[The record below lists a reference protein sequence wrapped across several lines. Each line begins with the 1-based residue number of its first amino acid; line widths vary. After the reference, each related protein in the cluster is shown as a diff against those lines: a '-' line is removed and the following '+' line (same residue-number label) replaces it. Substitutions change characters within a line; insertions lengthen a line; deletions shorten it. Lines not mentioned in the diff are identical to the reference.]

1 MSETIGFEEIK
12 KMIAGAI
19 EQIRKEHTRLS
30 ELDSAT
36 GDGDHGTKMLRGMNN
51 LAKLMDE
58 TETPDLKNLLY
69 ELGWSFLGVNGG
81 ATGPL
86 MGSLFMGMSD
96 AVGEGQRLDQEAFV
110 TMFEGGLASVKKQ
123 TKAQV
128 GDKTMIDALVPAVQA
143 LRDGVNAGLNI
154 VEALQKATVAA
165 EEGAASTKNLQAR
178 FGRAKNLGDRTIG
191 HQDPGATSMAL
202 IFKGFLEGLSE

>member
-1 MSETIGFEEIK
+1 MIGFEEIK
-12 KMIAGAI
+12 KMVTGAI

-36 GDGDHGTKMLRGMNN
+36 GDGDHGTTMLRGMNN

-58 TETPDLKNLLY
+58 TKATDLKNLLY

-86 MGSLFMGMSD
+86 MGSLFMGMSE
-96 AVGEGQRLDQEAFV
+96 AVGEKQRLDDETFAA
-110 TMFEGGLASVKKQ
+110 MFEGGLVSVKKQ

-143 LRDGVNAGLNI
+143 LRDGVDAGLSI
-154 VEALQKATVAA
+154 VEALQEATTAA
-165 EEGAASTKNLQAR
+165 EEGAASTKDLQAR

-191 HQDPGATSMAL
+191 HQDPGATSMSL
-202 IFKGFLEGLSE
+202 IFKGFLEGLAE

>member
-1 MSETIGFEEIK
+1 MVT
-12 KMIAGAI
+12 GAI

-36 GDGDHGTKMLRGMNN
+36 GDGDHGTTMLRGMNN
-51 LAKLMDE
+51 LAKVMNDAE
-58 TETPDLKNLLY
+58 ATDLKNLLY

-86 MGSLFMGMSD
+86 MGSLFMGMSE
-96 AVGEGQRLDQEAFV
+96 AVGEKQSLDREAFAA
-110 TMFEGGLASVKKQ
+110 MFEGGLASVKKQ

-154 VEALQKATVAA
+154 VEALQKATASA
-165 EEGAASTKNLQAR
+165 EEGAASTKDLQAR